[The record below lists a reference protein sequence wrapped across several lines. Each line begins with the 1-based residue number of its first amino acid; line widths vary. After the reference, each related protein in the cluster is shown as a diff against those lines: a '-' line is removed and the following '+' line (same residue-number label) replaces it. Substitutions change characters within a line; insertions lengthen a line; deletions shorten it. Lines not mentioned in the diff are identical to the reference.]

1 MEMTGRV
8 EVPVVVCSQ
17 YSTLKLFWKTL
28 ESDVVKVACFT
39 SWDKQFTRI
48 L

>member
-17 YSTLKLFWKTL
+17 YSTLKNCF